1 MEEAEETI
9 DSILK
14 TFMRDSN
21 LAVDL
26 KNKTK
31 PINSKSAVVQEEKP
45 KLDKV
50 QTRYLTLVLLLER
63 IYLLEQRTHNLVK
76 KKAALEEN
84 A

>member
-50 QTRYLTLVLLLER
+50 SA
-63 IYLLEQRTHNLVK
+63 N
-76 KKAALEEN
+76 
-84 A
+84 